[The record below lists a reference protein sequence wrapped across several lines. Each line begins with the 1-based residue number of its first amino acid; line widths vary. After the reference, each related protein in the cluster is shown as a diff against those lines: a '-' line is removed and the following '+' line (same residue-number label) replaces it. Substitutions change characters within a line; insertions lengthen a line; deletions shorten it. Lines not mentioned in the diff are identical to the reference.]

1 MEFLNK
7 IELRGVVGV
16 SRLTNCGPTTIC
28 NFSLMTEYAYKGD
41 NGCAT
46 IDTLWIQVIACGPKP
61 GWPDLEKIQKGSKVH
76 VIGRLRAKVIVILK
90 ESTEYVMKSS
100 LRILKSWRTRV

>member
-7 IELRGVVGV
+7 VEIRGVVGV

-76 VIGRLRAKVIVILK
+76 VIGRLRAKRYCDAEGV
-90 ESTEYVMKSS
+90 E
-100 LRILKSWRTRV
+100 RVCYEVVAQNLEVVDD

>member
-28 NFSLMTEYAYKGD
+28 NYSLMTEYAYKGD

-76 VIGRLRAKVIVILK
+76 VIGRLRAERYCDTEGVDRVCYEVVAQNLEIV
-90 ESTEYVMKSS
+90 EEV
-100 LRILKSWRTRV
+100 